1 MTALLSSLVLN
12 CRYSKAQASPKSL
25 QDFKE
30 AATFNIRLSQE
41 NPRNLDTHTGSG
53 QNLSSFHCASIDSF
67 GIHAQKYFFK
77 KDRKEVKKH
86 LSEKNLI
93 HNQIENK
100 GKKEIIR
107 EALRKE
113 LERGENQENLEN
125 LEKKSLTMAMIE
137 DKRKNIEQ
145 LKFVV
150 ESALNGLKDPEIKY
164 TEEVED
170 IIKQRL
176 DMYEGLVVGENLKV
190 AVLDDIF
197 WFYANFI
204 NPLKIAKFSSLLFRG
219 LQDLSHFLI
228 EKSCIEII
236 KGLKKSEKFLEISEI
251 RAKLAGISA
260 KLAETRVKFPE
271 FTPKLAEIK
280 AELDEIITK
289 SAEKMSILPDIRTA
303 LPDIRTALPGIKGP
317 IILKNEFIDSA
328 INTDEISNF
337 IVNKQI
343 PVKLYENFLKRQVK
357 IEPNLANAQSLGAK
371 NLEIDYLSK
380 NIFDNL
386 NLFSQN
392 IRPLPSS
399 ELQSAPVSKSHSA
412 PLSQLPSAPLAP

>member
-113 LERGENQENLEN
+113 LERGENQENLE
-125 LEKKSLTMAMIE
+125 KKSLTMAMIE
-137 DKRKNIEQ
+137 DERKNIEQ

-204 NPLKIAKFSSLLFRG
+204 NPLKIAKFSSLLFRS

-236 KGLKKSEKFLEISEI
+236 KGLKKSEKFLENSEI

-260 KLAETRVKFPE
+260 KLAETRDKFPE

-289 SAEKMSILPDIRTA
+289 SAEKMSILPDIK
-303 LPDIRTALPGIKGP
+303 TALPGIKGP
-317 IILKNEFIDSA
+317 ITLKNEFIDSA
-328 INTDEISNF
+328 INTDDISNF

-357 IEPNLANAQSLGAK
+357 IEPNLANTQSLGAK

-399 ELQSAPVSKSHSA
+399 KLQSAPVSKSHSA